1 MNRTRDATG
10 HPHTIAPFGDAPA
23 DDEPWTDV
31 NEAAMAEAQA
41 DAVTDV
47 HTPRQPDRSEP
58 DDTAPMTPF
67 EEIKRKYGPDIL
79 RPASQFPRK
88 VAT

>member
-1 MNRTRDATG
+1 
-10 HPHTIAPFGDAPA
+10 
-23 DDEPWTDV
+23 
-31 NEAAMAEAQA
+31 MAEAQA

-58 DDTAPMTPF
+58 DDTTPMTPF